1 MNRELLTVIGQIE
14 REKGI
19 KGEKIIQAV
28 ELAVQTAARKK
39 YGAGDNIQVHMSPET
54 GEIEV
59 VSLKKIVETVTNP
72 QAEIGL
78 EDALQID
85 PGAELGDGARPDRS
99 DRK

>member
-39 YGAGDNIQVHMSPET
+39 RGG
-54 GEIEV
+54 
-59 VSLKKIVETVTNP
+59 
-72 QAEIGL
+72 
-78 EDALQID
+78 
-85 PGAELGDGARPDRS
+85 
-99 DRK
+99 